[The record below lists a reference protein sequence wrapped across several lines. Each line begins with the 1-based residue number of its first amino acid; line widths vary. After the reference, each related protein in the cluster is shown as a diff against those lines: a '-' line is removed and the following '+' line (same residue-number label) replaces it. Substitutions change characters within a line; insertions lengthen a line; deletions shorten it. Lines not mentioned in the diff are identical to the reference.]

1 MNALVIAPHP
11 DDEVLG
17 AGGTIAKLADTGNEI
32 DVVVVTKACPPDF
45 DENDLIRGRNE
56 ALKAHNI
63 LQVRN
68 TYFLDFPAA
77 SLDMTPHREIN
88 SALSEIINKLEPD
101 LVFVPFPGDIH
112 MDHQR
117 AFLSAIVSV
126 RPRGKY
132 SPRSVYAYETLSE
145 TNWGAPYLMPG
156 FIPNVFFDISSHM
169 EKKIEAAQAFVSQI
183 KPFPDERSIKG
194 IRALA
199 ALRGSTVNRT
209 AAEAFVLIRQLH

>member
-17 AGGTIAKLADTGNEI
+17 VGGTIARLTAEGSEV

-45 DENDLIRGRNE
+45 DENDLVKGRKE
-56 ALKAHNI
+56 ALNAHKI
-63 LQVRN
+63 LRVRN

-88 SALSEIINKLEPD
+88 SALSEIISKLEPE

-112 MDHQR
+112 LDHQR
-117 AFLSAIVSV
+117 AFMSAIVSV
-126 RPRGKY
+126 RPRGGY
-132 SPRSVYAYETLSE
+132 APRSVYAYETLSE

-156 FIPNVFFDISSHM
+156 FIPNVFFDISPHL
-169 EKKIEAAQAFVSQI
+169 ERKIEAAQEFVSQI
-183 KPFPDERSIKG
+183 KPFPNERSVES

-199 ALRGSTVNRT
+199 ALRGSTVNCT